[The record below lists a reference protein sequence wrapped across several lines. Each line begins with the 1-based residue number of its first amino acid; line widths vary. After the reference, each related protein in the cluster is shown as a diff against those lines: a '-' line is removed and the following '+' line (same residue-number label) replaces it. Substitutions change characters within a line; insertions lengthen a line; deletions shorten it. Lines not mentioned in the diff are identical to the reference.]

1 MKERLEIHTRVHTGE
16 RAHSHSVSQT
26 FTQKSDLQPCMRT
39 LQWRSGA
46 VWRPGRPIA
55 PAPLTGN
62 AEVGHLLLLQIQT
75 EHQRPYSCSVCDK
88 TFARHSCL
96 QRHMVTH
103 TGEILYSCSVC
114 ERPFS
119 QRSCLQRHMRV
130 HRCRSRAVW
139 RPVRPIAP
147 APLTQNAVG
156 HSLLQQSQTERG
168 EDVSA
173 ETEGQTEH
181 STDTGNNDRKAPFPN
196 SKSASINDKGLSA
209 AEKKKKH
216 QCSVCQKRL
225 ATRQALEDHIRV
237 HTGERPYSCSIC
249 EKTFRKKSAHTGE
262 RLYSCSVCEKR
273 FTQSCNLQ
281 RHMRTNTCREKPQ
294 CSVCLKR
301 FSTKQVLQEH
311 MTVHTGER
319 PHSCSICEKR
329 FRLKGDLKKHS
340 RIHNKK
346 KPQCSVCLKRF
357 STKHV
362 LQEHIRIHTGE
373 KPYSCSVC
381 DKTFRQGSNLQRHMR
396 IHNADNN
403 SITVILT

>member
-1 MKERLEIHTRVHTGE
+1 
-16 RAHSHSVSQT
+16 
-26 FTQKSDLQPCMRT
+26 
-39 LQWRSGA
+39 
-46 VWRPGRPIA
+46 
-55 PAPLTGN
+55 
-62 AEVGHLLLLQIQT
+62 
-75 EHQRPYSCSVCDK
+75 
-88 TFARHSCL
+88 
-96 QRHMVTH
+96 MVTH

-181 STDTGNNDRKAPFPN
+181 STDTGNNDRK
-196 SKSASINDKGLSA
+196 GLSA

-249 EKTFRKKSAHTGE
+249 EKTFRKKSGLQTHMVIHTGE
-262 RLYSCSVCEKR
+262 EGKLYSCSVCEKR

-281 RHMRTNTCREKPQ
+281 RHMRTNTCRSGGTIRCKT
-294 CSVCLKR
+294 
-301 FSTKQVLQEH
+301 FSTLFYPP
-311 MTVHTGER
+311 ER
-319 PHSCSICEKR
+319 SPVSS
-329 FRLKGDLKKHS
+329 
-340 RIHNKK
+340 
-346 KPQCSVCLKRF
+346 
-357 STKHV
+357 
-362 LQEHIRIHTGE
+362 
-373 KPYSCSVC
+373 
-381 DKTFRQGSNLQRHMR
+381 
-396 IHNADNN
+396 
-403 SITVILT
+403 